1 VGAVRALLE
10 RSPER
15 HRHIKR
21 LGEHALKAEELLS
34 AQHPQL
40 NKLGELIND
49 AHDDLAHLGVST
61 PQLERLRAELRA
73 RGALGAKLTGAGF
86 GGAVFGLFEG
96 AAEAEVAARELKG
109 LSVCFKPTQLDSE
122 RSIL

>member
-1 VGAVRALLE
+1 
-10 RSPER
+10 
-15 HRHIKR
+15 
-21 LGEHALKAEELLS
+21 
-34 AQHPQL
+34 
-40 NKLGELIND
+40 
-49 AHDDLAHLGVST
+49 VST